1 MKAVSRSK
9 FWWPGLDRAIESQA
23 AVCRECVQAMPMQSA
38 KEPVN
43 WPETKENWSRMHI
56 DYAGPIKGKMVL
68 IVVDSHSKWIKAVP
82 LSHATTQSTIAAL
95 RMLFSRFG
103 IPRTLVSDNGT
114 QFTSQEFKTFVT
126 MNNISHLRTAP
137 FHPQSNGLAERAVR
151 TVKDGIKKMR
161 GENLETNLV
170 RMLFNYRRTP
180 QTSGRSPSEVLLGYQ
195 IRSRIDTC
203 FPSVAR
209 DATNDDP
216 GWNFAPGDPVYF
228 RNYGDGDNWT
238 PGQVKST
245 SGSRMLTVST
255 PSKVVHR
262 HADQVRRRIPEEDH
276 LLDQQAG
283 TRPPTASSSSAI
295 TNDESHHPD
304 APTAI
309 PVELQEE
316 ATLRRSSRTR
326 KPVDRFHF

>member
-1 MKAVSRSK
+1 
-9 FWWPGLDRAIESQA
+9 
-23 AVCRECVQAMPMQSA
+23 
-38 KEPVN
+38 
-43 WPETKENWSRMHI
+43 
-56 DYAGPIKGKMVL
+56 
-68 IVVDSHSKWIKAVP
+68 
-82 LSHATTQSTIAAL
+82 
-95 RMLFSRFG
+95 
-103 IPRTLVSDNGT
+103 
-114 QFTSQEFKTFVT
+114 

-170 RMLFNYRRTP
+170 RMLFNYRITP
-180 QTSGRSPSEVLLGYQ
+180 QASGRSPSEVLLGYQ

-209 DATNDDP
+209 DARNDHP

-245 SGSRMLTVST
+245 SGSRMLTVSM

-276 LLDQQAG
+276 LLDQQAENVSVLG
-283 TRPPTASSSSAI
+283 T
-295 TNDESHHPD
+295 D
-304 APTAI
+304 
-309 PVELQEE
+309 E
-316 ATLRRSSRTR
+316 ATTCLMAIVRHTGSGAVSLAHFDGSGLEQGAAAMVRRVQELSLPIPEGRFEVYIVGGFLDRRGYSETLANQLLYAFH
-326 KPVDRFHF
+326 KQPVNLHLVTACICASHMSAVVLLMHTQPQ